1 MACIFLSFL
10 VLYIERNIK
19 ERESMLDFDENKRVL
34 NQLNEKLKELG
45 ESL

>member
-1 MACIFLSFL
+1 MSFL
-10 VLYIERNIK
+10 VLYMERVK
-19 ERESMLDFDENKRVL
+19 ESESMLDFDENKRVL